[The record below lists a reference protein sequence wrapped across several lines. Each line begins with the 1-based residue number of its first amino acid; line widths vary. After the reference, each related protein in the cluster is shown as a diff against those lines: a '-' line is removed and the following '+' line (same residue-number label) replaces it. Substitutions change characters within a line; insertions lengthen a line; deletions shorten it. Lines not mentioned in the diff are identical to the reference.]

1 MNIFVMF
8 GIGLGVLVAALP
20 AVAQTYPSKAVRM
33 ILPFPP
39 GGPTDLLGRAIAQK
53 MSDQM
58 GQQVVADNRPGAGGN
73 LGLDLT
79 AKSPADGYTIVLTSP
94 LIALGPLLRRSRD
107 GAHTPPT
114 PARFG
119 LAEMPG

>member
-1 MNIFVMF
+1 MNVSVRTVACGMMTAAI
-8 GIGLGVLVAALP
+8 LGVGGGAM
-20 AVAQTYPSKAVRM
+20 AQSYPSKPIRM
-33 ILPFPP
+33 IFPFPP

-79 AKSPADGYTIVLTSP
+79 AKSPADGYTIVLSSP
-94 LIALGPLLRRSRD
+94 LIDRKSTRLNSS
-107 GAHTPPT
+107 H
-114 PARFG
+114 
-119 LAEMPG
+119 